1 VTLLRP
7 LGDRAVRRGQ
17 LERLL
22 DLGKL
27 RNVEMQ
33 VMPTGRED
41 HTGMCGECELIHAR
55 NNPTVGHMSVRHFDR
70 LTTFIEKVL
79 GET

>member
-1 VTLLRP
+1 
-7 LGDRAVRRGQ
+7 
-17 LERLL
+17 
-22 DLGKL
+22 
-27 RNVEMQ
+27 
-33 VMPTGRED
+33 MPTGRED